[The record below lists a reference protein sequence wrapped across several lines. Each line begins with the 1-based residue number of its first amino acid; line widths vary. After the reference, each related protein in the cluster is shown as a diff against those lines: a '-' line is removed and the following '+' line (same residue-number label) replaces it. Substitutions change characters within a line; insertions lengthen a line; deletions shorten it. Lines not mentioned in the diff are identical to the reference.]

1 MPEVEFAVGSAYA
14 FDFPDGSVDIVHAHQ
29 LLHHLARPVEALREF
44 RRVAGQHGLV
54 AVRETDY
61 AAKTIYP
68 ESAGLRAWWAELYQ
82 RVHRA
87 HGGEPDAG
95 RRLKAWARSAGFT
108 NVVAGGSVWVFADD
122 EDRAFWGGMWA
133 DRTLASAFAADALK
147 LGATKTELHT
157 ISDAWKTWAED
168 PDGWLSVLSGEILA
182 TG

>member
-14 FDFPDGSVDIVHAHQ
+14 FDFPDGSVDVVHAHQ

-95 RRLKAWARSAGFT
+95 RRLKAWARSASFT

-133 DRTLASAFAADALK
+133 DRSSPPPSPPTRSSSARQRRSCTRS
-147 LGATKTELHT
+147 ATPGRHGPRIRT
-157 ISDAWKTWAED
+157 
-168 PDGWLSVLSGEILA
+168 DGCRC
-182 TG
+182 